1 MYTQTHHHWF
11 DVEQVQDVTIVKL
24 TCPTILNNHDV
35 ETVSQQL
42 LRLPAEGH
50 CKIVLNL
57 AAVKRMTSNMVAKLV
72 AFQREVWAIDG
83 ELVLCRLQPGIVE
96 LFTIL
101 QLLPQFKVADTE
113 LEALESLYS
122 A

>member
-1 MYTQTHHHWF
+1 MLTQTHHHWCE
-11 DVEQVQDVTIVKL
+11 VEEVHDVTIVKF
-24 TCPTILNNHDV
+24 TCLTILSQLDV

-50 CKIVLNL
+50 RKIVLNL

-72 AFQREVWAIDG
+72 AFQQAVQTVDG
-83 ELVLCRLQPGIVE
+83 QVVLCQLRPGIVE

-101 QLLPQFKVADTE
+101 HLLPLFTVFDTE
-113 LEALESLYS
+113 QEALESLYS
-122 A
+122 T

>member
-1 MYTQTHHHWF
+1 MHTQTHHHWF
-11 DVEQVQDVTIVKL
+11 DVEQVHDVTIVKF
-24 TCPTILNNHDV
+24 TCPTILNKHDV

-50 CKIVLNL
+50 HKIVLNL

-72 AFQREVWAIDG
+72 AFQRAVQVADG
-83 ELVLCRLQPGIVE
+83 QLVLCQLQRGILE

-101 QLLPQFKVADTE
+101 QLLPLFRVADTE